1 MWSAKVSSGSSA
13 PVSRSAT
20 PTANESRGARRMC
33 PRGVGR
39 AAQRRSRG
47 RRGTRSREPGASV
60 FPTAPWVAGGSVRFR
75 RGIGC
80 LTVVG
85 GTLVLAGC
93 GSKQNSLQP
102 ESPAAH
108 GITTLW
114 GIMLAGS
121 VVGLGLI
128 AAILIASWFRRD
140 RIAGDKPAMAV
151 ILGLGIATPIVVLV
165 ALFVYS
171 DIFLIRGTSPPSA
184 NAATGTTLTV
194 RVTGRQ
200 FWWEVRY
207 PGSRTVTANEIH
219 IPVRT
224 HVLVLVHSKDVIHS
238 FWVPELNRKIDL
250 EPDQVNRVEL
260 YADKV
265 GRYRGQCAEF
275 CGLQHAHMGFYV
287 YADTPTAYARWL
299 RAQAKPTRATS
310 ALFDEKC
317 GSCHTIRGTRASG
330 TAGPDLTHVASRQSL
345 AALTLPNTPDRMRA
359 W

>member
-1 MWSAKVSSGSSA
+1 
-13 PVSRSAT
+13 
-20 PTANESRGARRMC
+20 MC
-33 PRGVGR
+33 PGGVGR
-39 AAQRRSRG
+39 ARQQPSSGRPARQSRG
-47 RRGTRSREPGASV
+47 SEASA
-60 FPTAPWVAGGSVRFR
+60 FDTAPWVAGGSVRFR

-102 ESPAAH
+102 ESPPAH

-114 GIMLAGS
+114 WIMLGGS
-121 VVGLGLI
+121 VFGLGLI
-128 AAILIASWFRRD
+128 AAILVASWFRRD
-140 RIAGDKPAMAV
+140 RIGGDRPAMAV
-151 ILGLGIATPIVVLV
+151 ILGLGIATPIVVRA

-171 DIFLIRGTSPPSA
+171 DIFLIRGASPPSA
-184 NAATGTTLTV
+184 NAATGRAMTV
-194 RVTGRQ
+194 RVPGRQ

-224 HVLVLVHSKDVIHS
+224 HVVVLVHSDDVIHS
-238 FWVPELNRKIDL
+238 FWVPQLNRKIDL

-260 YADKV
+260 YADKP

-287 YADTPTAYARWL
+287 FAQPRAAYDRWL
-299 RAQAKPTRATS
+299 RTQARPAK
-310 ALFDEKC
+310 
-317 GSCHTIRGTRASG
+317 
-330 TAGPDLTHVASRQSL
+330 
-345 AALTLPNTPDRMRA
+345 
-359 W
+359 

>member
-1 MWSAKVSSGSSA
+1 
-13 PVSRSAT
+13 
-20 PTANESRGARRMC
+20 MC
-33 PRGVGR
+33 PGGVGR
-39 AAQRRSRG
+39 AARRRSRG
-47 RRGTRSREPGASV
+47 RRRPRSREPGASV

-102 ESPAAH
+102 ESPPAH

-114 GIMLAGS
+114 WIMLGGS

-140 RIAGDKPAMAV
+140 RSGGDKPAMAV
-151 ILGLGIATPIVVLV
+151 ILGLGIATPIVVLA

-171 DIFLIRGTSPPSA
+171 DIFLIRDTSPPVA
-184 NAATGTTLTV
+184 NAATGREMTV
-194 RVTGRQ
+194 HVIGRQ

-207 PGSRTVTANEIH
+207 PDARVVTANEIH

-224 HVLVLVHSKDVIHS
+224 HVEVLVHTDDVIHS
-238 FWVPELNRKIDL
+238 FWVPQLNRKIDRKP
-250 EPDQVNRVEL
+250 EQVNRVEL
-260 YADKV
+260 YADTP

-287 YADTPTAYARWL
+287 FADPPAAFRRWL
-299 RAQAKPTRATS
+299 RAQAKPA
-310 ALFDEKC
+310 AHELPLFASEC
-317 GSCHTIRGTRASG
+317 GECHAIRGTSATSRV
-330 TAGPDLTHVASRQSL
+330 GP
-345 AALTLPNTPDRMRA
+345 
-359 W
+359 

>member
-1 MWSAKVSSGSSA
+1 VKSSGERLPPARLLTLLPLLLLATGCGSEQSSLHPESPPA
-13 PVSRSAT
+13 HGIAT
-20 PTANESRGARRMC
+20 LWWIML
-33 PRGVGR
+33 
-39 AAQRRSRG
+39 
-47 RRGTRSREPGASV
+47 GASTFGLAV
-60 FPTAPWVAGGSVRFR
+60 IVGILVAAWFR
-75 RGIGC
+75 RGSHGRDRPGT
-80 LTVVG
+80 LTVIVLG
-85 GTLVLAGC
+85 IVTPILVLA
-93 GSKQNSLQP
+93 
-102 ESPAAH
+102 
-108 GITTLW
+108 
-114 GIMLAGS
+114 
-121 VVGLGLI
+121 
-128 AAILIASWFRRD
+128 
-140 RIAGDKPAMAV
+140 
-151 ILGLGIATPIVVLV
+151 
-165 ALFVYS
+165 ALFSYS
-171 DIFLIRGTSPPSA
+171 DIFLIRGTSPPA
-184 NAATGTTLTV
+184 ADAATLKGAV
-194 RVTGRQ
+194 SVHVVGHQ

-207 PGSRTVTANEIH
+207 RGNAVTANEIH

-224 HVLVLVHSKDVIHS
+224 PVVVYVHSDDVIHS

-287 YADTPTAYARWL
+287 YADTPAAYARWL

-359 W
+359 WIRDPQRFKPGAQMPALNLTDAQVNKLTAYLEGLK